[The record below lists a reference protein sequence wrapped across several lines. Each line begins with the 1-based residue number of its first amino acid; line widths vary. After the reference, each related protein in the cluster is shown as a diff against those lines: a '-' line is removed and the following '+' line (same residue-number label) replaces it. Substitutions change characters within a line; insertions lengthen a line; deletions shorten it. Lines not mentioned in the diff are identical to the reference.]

1 MPALTPHVAL
11 TDEQFAAFRTQR
23 HAVAIDDAV
32 FRVEGPGAID
42 CLQGLLTNDVVKPAK
57 DTAVWGAFLTPKG
70 MIVTDAWV
78 LRDERGAWVLVPAAM
93 RQEMQKLFARTI
105 PPRLATVA
113 DRSDDTRVRW
123 LCGGAPPATS
133 DAETF
138 SPQGVAPFTALVLTH
153 DAAPADARLGQHG
166 WNSAPAGYADVA
178 KLLLGWPS
186 LGREIDERT
195 LPQEVRFDE
204 LGGVRYDKG
213 CYTGQETVARLHFRG
228 HTNRVLRGVCWAP
241 GDRPTD
247 TAVSDGEKVVGTLR
261 TIAQLGDRTL
271 ALAIIRRELALGD
284 SVRAGESEGVVV
296 EPPFDLGEP
305 AVA

>member
-1 MPALTPHVAL
+1 MPALTPHMSL
-11 TDEQFAAFRTQR
+11 TEGELAAFRATRQFIR
-23 HAVAIDDAV
+23 VTDAV
-32 FRVEGPGAID
+32 FRVDGPGAID
-42 CLQGLLTNDVVKPAK
+42 CLQGLLTNDVVKTGIGA
-57 DTAVWGAFLTPKG
+57 AVWGAFLTPKG

-78 LRDERGAWVLVPAAM
+78 LRDEGCAWVLVPGEI
-93 RQEMQKLFARTI
+93 RQVVQQLFVRTI
-105 PPRLATVA
+105 PPRLARVT
-113 DRSDDTRVRW
+113 DRSDDTSVCW
-123 LCGGAPPATS
+123 LCGGAAMEIPGTQAF
-133 DAETF
+133 D
-138 SPQGVAPFTALVLTH
+138 PQDIAPFSSILLTQNALLAESRLTEH
-153 DAAPADARLGQHG
+153 GWKTAPAD
-166 WNSAPAGYADVA
+166 YADVA
-178 KLLLGWPS
+178 KLLLGWPT

-228 HTNRVLRGVCWAP
+228 HANRVLRGICWAP

-261 TIAQLGDRTL
+261 TIAQFGDRSV
-271 ALAIIRRELALGD
+271 ALATIRRDVRVGD
-284 SVRAGESEGVVV
+284 MVRAGETEGVVV

>member
-1 MPALTPHVAL
+1 MPPLAPHLSL
-11 TDEQFAAFRTQR
+11 TDEQFSVFRTQR
-23 HAVAIDDAV
+23 HAIPVDDAL
-32 FRVEGPGAID
+32 FRIEGAGAID
-42 CLQGLLTNDVVKPAK
+42 CLQGLLTNDVVKAATG
-57 DTAVWGAFLTPKG
+57 TAVWGAFLTPKG

-78 LRDERGAWVLVPAAM
+78 LRDERAAWVLVPGTVREAM
-93 RQEMQKLFARTI
+93 QQLFARTI
-105 PPRLATVA
+105 PPRLAKVT

-123 LCGGAPPATS
+123 LCGGAPAVALG
-133 DAETF
+133 AEMF
-138 SPQGVAPFTALVLTH
+138 SPQGVAPFTALLLSPDPALT
-153 DAAPADARLGQHG
+153 DARLSLHS
-166 WNSAPAGYADVA
+166 WNTAPAGYADIA

-247 TAVSDGEKVVGTLR
+247 ATVSDGENVVGTLR
-261 TIAQLGDRTL
+261 TLAQLGDRSL
-271 ALAIIRRELALGD
+271 ALAMIRREVGLGD
-284 SVRAGESEGVVV
+284 TVRAGDSEGVVV

>member
-1 MPALTPHVAL
+1 MPALTPHMIL
-11 TDEQFAAFRTQR
+11 TEGELVAFRATRQFIP
-23 HAVAIDDAV
+23 VADAV
-32 FRVEGPGAID
+32 FRVDGPGAID
-42 CLQGLLTNDVVKPAK
+42 CLQGLLTNDVVKPGIG
-57 DTAVWGAFLTPKG
+57 TAIWGAFLTPKG

-78 LRDERGAWVLVPAAM
+78 LRDEGGAWVLVPGEI
-93 RQEMQKLFARTI
+93 RQAVQQLFVRTI
-105 PPRLATVA
+105 PPRLARVT

-123 LCGGAPPATS
+123 LCGGAPAAIPEMQAF
-133 DAETF
+133 D
-138 SPQGVAPFTALVLTH
+138 PHDIAPFSSILLTH
-153 DAAPADARLGQHG
+153 DALLAEGRLTERGWKTAPAR
-166 WNSAPAGYADVA
+166 YADVA
-178 KLLLGWPS
+178 KLMLGWPT

-228 HTNRVLRGVCWAP
+228 HANRVLRGICWAP

-247 TAVSDGEKVVGTLR
+247 TAVSDGEKVVGALR
-261 TIAQLGDRTL
+261 TIAQVGDRSV
-271 ALAIIRRELALGD
+271 ALATIRRDVNVGD
-284 SVRAGESEGVVV
+284 MVRTGDSEGVVV

>member
-1 MPALTPHVAL
+1 MPALTPHMSLTEGELAAL
-11 TDEQFAAFRTQR
+11 RATRQFIRVT
-23 HAVAIDDAV
+23 DAV
-32 FRVEGPGAID
+32 FRVDGPGAID
-42 CLQGLLTNDVVKPAK
+42 CLQGLLTNDVVKTGVDA
-57 DTAVWGAFLTPKG
+57 AVWGAFLTPKG

-78 LRDERGAWVLVPAAM
+78 LRDEGGAWVLVPGEIREAV
-93 RQEMQKLFARTI
+93 QQLFVRSI
-105 PPRLATVA
+105 PPRLARVT
-113 DRSDDTRVRW
+113 DRSDDTVALW
-123 LCGGAPPATS
+123 LCGGAPIAVPGTQS
-133 DAETF
+133 FD
-138 SPQGVAPFTALVLTH
+138 PQGIAPFSSIVLTQ
-153 DAAPADARLGQHG
+153 DAPLAEGRLTEHGWKLAPAE
-166 WNSAPAGYADVA
+166 YADVA
-178 KLLLGWPS
+178 KLLLGWPT

-228 HTNRVLRGVCWAP
+228 HANRVLRGICWAP

-261 TIAQLGDRTL
+261 TIAQFGDRSV
-271 ALAIIRRELALGD
+271 ALATIRRDVRVGD
-284 SVRAGESEGVVV
+284 MVRAGETEGVVV